1 MGLLAFTHCRGLRCN
16 YPGGYVKLNKL
27 VLAGLVSSLALTACS
42 PQASNQGE
50 IQTTGE
56 GIIGGKVVEAGDKI
70 QESIVAVYDA
80 VEGQLCTGSLLP
92 NNLVLTAA
100 HCIGTEPEAM
110 YVFFGTEVNKFAV
123 RRQVDKVAISSLW
136 ETRQY
141 EDFDTGDI
149 ALMHFQGEVPAGYK
163 PATFLSETNKKLLK
177 KGAKVVLAG
186 YGITDGVTGDGAGT
200 LRVTSVKIADPK
212 FSLTEVKLDQTGGTG
227 ACHGDSGGPAYIEVK
242 GKYYLWGVTSRGVE
256 DAEND
261 CSKYSAYTSA
271 LAHKVWLN
279 RMANKLSVSLA
290 NPEIS
295 K

>member
-1 MGLLAFTHCRGLRCN
+1 M
-16 YPGGYVKLNKL
+16 KLNKL

-56 GIIGGKVVEAGDKI
+56 GIIGGSVVAAGDKI

-80 VEGQLCTGSLLP
+80 AEGQLCTGSLLP

-100 HCIGTEPEAM
+100 HCIGHDSEAM
-110 YVFFGTEVNKFAV
+110 YVFFGTEVNGKAQ
-123 RRQVDKVAISSLW
+123 RRRVDKVAISSLW

-149 ALMHFQGEVPAGYK
+149 ALMHFQGDVPAGYK

-186 YGITDGVTGDGAGT
+186 YGITDGVTGDGAGK
-200 LRVTSVKIADPK
+200 LRMTSVKIADPK
-212 FSLTEVKLDQTGGTG
+212 FSVTEIKLDQTDGTG
-227 ACHGDSGGPAYIEVK
+227 ACHGDSGGPAYIEIK
-242 GKYYLWGVTSRGVE
+242 GKFYLWGVTSRGVE
-256 DAEND
+256 DSAND
-261 CSKYSAYTSA
+261 CSQFSAYTSA

-279 RMANKLSVSLA
+279 RMANKLSVSLT
-290 NPEIS
+290 NPDPT